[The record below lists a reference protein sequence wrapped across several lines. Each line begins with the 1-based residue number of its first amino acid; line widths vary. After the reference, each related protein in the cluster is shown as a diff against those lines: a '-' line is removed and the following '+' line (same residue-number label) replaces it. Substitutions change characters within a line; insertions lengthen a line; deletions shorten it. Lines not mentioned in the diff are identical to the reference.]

1 MWSPDNGRST
11 LHPDGDCVLFS
22 MVPWAQIRASQQ
34 TPIGY
39 WVSKGLEPSRTV
51 IKQCVNLFKFPALAY
66 LAFPWQCSLPE
77 WPVPFLTS
85 YVRQSFLTWCR
96 NTTPSTSTHGRT
108 LCPLGLDGTQ
118 NSCFHCYFLFC
129 KFQVYRKVEG
139 AAQLTPICFSS
150 IHQFLIFFHICSF
163 TSCFFFSHESFE
175 SYFANLRL
183 ITSIAFVGISE
194 E

>member
-118 NSCFHCYFLFC
+118 NSCF
-129 KFQVYRKVEG
+129 
-139 AAQLTPICFSS
+139 SS